1 MIEIGLH
8 CLVVCQPRPDPRLPA
23 MTAVHQSPIQSFLES
38 LHARF
43 AEVRDGEVATYIPEL
58 AKTNPDLFGICLATA
73 DGFLY
78 EAGDSRHEFTVQSIS
93 KPFVYGLALDDNGV
107 RHMLTKTG
115 VEPSGDAFN
124 AISLHRATGRPF
136 NPMINAGAIATTGQ
150 VRADSAQQRM
160 ARILEMFGR
169 YTGHPMRIDQAV
181 YDSENRTGHRNRAI
195 GHLLRNFDVLDD
207 DPTATVDAYF
217 QQCSI
222 AVHCADLALMGA
234 TLANQGV
241 NPVTGMRA
249 IEDAHV
255 ENVLSVMAS
264 CGMYDFSGGW
274 IYNVGMPAKSGVSG
288 GVLAVLPGQFGIGV
302 FSPRI
307 DEQGNSVRALK
318 VCEEVSRAWELHQFN
333 PPYCPRSSHRLSYS
347 CAERNSSR
355 IRHPGEIARLR
366 DSGARIRV
374 FEIQGNLAFSTTES
388 IVREVM
394 AGCGDRRSVVLDFRH
409 VTAVNGAAARLLAD
423 LAREVG
429 QRGTHTFFTHT
440 NRLPA
445 LRQDVASRWGDAAA
459 SDRLFRFST
468 TDLALEWCEDDLL
481 TTTNSVPNRVCD
493 LRTFEI
499 AAGLTEQELMV
510 LDGLLTN
517 RRYSRGEFII
527 RRNDEATNLFL
538 IMSGVVGVWLGE
550 PGTSSRVASF
560 SVGTMVGE
568 LAFLDGARRSANVVA
583 ECDVECSQFD
593 VGDFLRMQD
602 SHPRI
607 HATILRNLAVSLAT
621 KLRKVNQD
629 VSILSA
635 QRD

>member
-1 MIEIGLH
+1 
-8 CLVVCQPRPDPRLPA
+8 
-23 MTAVHQSPIQSFLES
+23 
-38 LHARF
+38 
-43 AEVRDGEVATYIPEL
+43 
-58 AKTNPDLFGICLATA
+58 
-73 DGFLY
+73 
-78 EAGDSRHEFTVQSIS
+78 
-93 KPFVYGLALDDNGV
+93 
-107 RHMLTKTG
+107 
-115 VEPSGDAFN
+115 
-124 AISLHRATGRPF
+124 
-136 NPMINAGAIATTGQ
+136 MINAGAIATTGQ
-150 VRADSAQQRM
+150 VRADSPQQRV

-169 YTGHPMRIDQAV
+169 YTGHPMGIDGAV
-181 YDSENRTGHRNRAI
+181 YESENRTGHRNRAI
-195 GHLLRNFDVLDD
+195 GHLLRNFEILDD

-241 NPVTGMRA
+241 NPVTGVRA

-318 VCEEVSRAWELHQFN
+318 VCAEVSRAWELHQFN

-355 IRHPGEIARLR
+355 IRHPGDLACLR
-366 DSGARIRV
+366 DNGSRVRV

-388 IVREVM
+388 IIRKVI
-394 AGCGDRRSVVLDFRH
+394 AGSGEQRSVILDFHH
-409 VTAVNGAAARLLAD
+409 VTAVNNAAARLLAD
-423 LAREVG
+423 LAAELAL
-429 QRGTHTFFTHT
+429 RGTSTFVTHT
-440 NRLPA
+440 QRLPS
-445 LRQDVASRWGDAAA
+445 LRPQVAAHWTDTVAV
-459 SDRLFRFST
+459 DRLFRFSS

-481 TTTNSVPNRVCD
+481 DALTRPVPTRVED

-499 AAGLTEQELMV
+499 AAGLTEQELDV
-510 LDGLLTN
+510 LDGLLA
-517 RRYSRGEFII
+517 RQRYPRGEVII
-527 RRNDEATNLFL
+527 RRDDEATNLFL
-538 IMSGVVGVWLGE
+538 IRSGVVGVWLGE
-550 PGTSSRVASF
+550 PGTGSRVASF

-583 ECDVECSQFD
+583 ECDVECSLFD

-621 KLRKVNQD
+621 KLRKVNRD

-635 QRD
+635 QRS

>member
-1 MIEIGLH
+1 
-8 CLVVCQPRPDPRLPA
+8 
-23 MTAVHQSPIQSFLES
+23 MTAAHQSPIQFFLEA

-43 AEVRDGEVATYIPEL
+43 AGVTDGQVATYIPEL
-58 AKTNPDLFGICLATA
+58 AKTDPDLFGICLATA

-78 EAGDSRHEFTVQSIS
+78 EVGDSRHEFTVQSIS

-107 RHMLTKTG
+107 QHMLTKTG

-150 VRADSAQQRM
+150 VRSDSPRQRIT
-160 ARILEMFGR
+160 RILEMFGR
-169 YTGHPMRIDQAV
+169 YTGHPMRIDEAV

-195 GHLLRNFDVLDD
+195 GHLLRNFDILDD

-241 NPVTGMRA
+241 NPVTGVRA
-249 IEDAHV
+249 IEDTHV

-333 PPYCPRSSHRLSYS
+333 PPYCPRSSRRLSYS

-355 IRHPGEIARLR
+355 IRHPGELACVR
-366 DSGARIRV
+366 DNGSRVRV
-374 FEIQGNLAFSTTES
+374 FEIQGNLAFATTES
-388 IVREVM
+388 IVREVI
-394 AGCGDRRSVVLDFRH
+394 AGSGTQRSVILDFHH

-423 LAREVG
+423 LAAELTR
-429 QRGTHTFFTHT
+429 RGTSTFFTHT
-440 NRLPA
+440 QRLVS
-445 LRQDVASRWGDAAA
+445 LRQAVATRWTDAAA
-459 SDRLFRFST
+459 VDRLFGFSS

-481 TTTNSVPNRVCD
+481 KVLTRPVPTRLED

-499 AAGLTEQELMV
+499 AAGLNDQELKL
-510 LDGLLTN
+510 LDGLLT
-517 RRYSRGEFII
+517 RQRYSRGDFII
-527 RRNDEATNLFL
+527 RRDAEATNLFL
-538 IMSGVVGVWLGE
+538 IMGGVVGVWLGE
-550 PGTSSRVASF
+550 PGTGSRVASY

-568 LAFLDGARRSANVVA
+568 LAFLDGARRSAHVVA
-583 ECDVECSQFD
+583 EGDVECSLFD
-593 VGDFLRMQD
+593 VGDFLRLQD
-602 SHPRI
+602 THPRI
-607 HATILRNLAVSLAT
+607 HATILRNLGVSLAT
-621 KLRKVNQD
+621 KLRKVNRD

-635 QRD
+635 QHG